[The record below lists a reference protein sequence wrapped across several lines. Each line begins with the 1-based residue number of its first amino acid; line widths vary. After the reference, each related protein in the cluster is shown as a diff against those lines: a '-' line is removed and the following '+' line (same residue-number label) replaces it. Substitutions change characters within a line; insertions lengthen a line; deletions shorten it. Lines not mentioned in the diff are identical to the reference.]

1 MAACRGKLSVMRE
14 RTQVQA
20 AFPEQLRAGYRAFLG
35 ARFAAEHSRYRE
47 LAQSGQRPKIMLI
60 GCCDSRV
67 APEVIFDARPGEI
80 FVVRNVANLV
90 PPYAPDGRVHATSA
104 ALEFGVC
111 VLEVRDLI
119 VMGHAMCG
127 GIRALLEGS
136 PMPADDFLGSWMSV
150 AESAKRRV
158 LESAPAD
165 PQAACEQEA
174 VKLSLDNL
182 RSFPWIRQRI
192 DAGSLRTHGA
202 TFDIRSGV
210 LSQLRPNGRFE
221 PV

>member
-1 MAACRGKLSVMRE
+1 MEKLID
-14 RTQVQA
+14 
-20 AFPEQLRAGYRAFLG
+20 GYR
-35 ARFAAEHSRYRE
+35 RFRANQWPERRMTFQE
-47 LAQSGQRPKIMLI
+47 LAREGQSPRTMVVA
-60 GCCDSRV
+60 CCDSRV
-67 APEVIFDARPGEI
+67 DPSMIFGAAPGEL

-127 GIRALLEGS
+127 GIRALLQGS

-158 LESAPAD
+158 LESRTED
-165 PQAACEQEA
+165 PQTACEQEA

-192 DAGSLRTHGA
+192 DAGKLHTHGA

-210 LSQLRPNGRFE
+210 LSFLRPDGSFTA
-221 PV
+221 V

>member
-1 MAACRGKLSVMRE
+1 MDKLIE
-14 RTQVQA
+14 
-20 AFPEQLRAGYRAFLG
+20 GYR
-35 ARFAAEHSRYRE
+35 RFRSTQWPERRITFQE
-47 LAQSGQRPKIMLI
+47 LAREGQSPRAMVIA
-60 GCCDSRV
+60 CCDSRV
-67 APEVIFDARPGEI
+67 DPSMIFGAAPGEL

-90 PPYAPDGRVHATSA
+90 PPYAPDGRFHATSA

-111 VLEVRDLI
+111 VLQVQDLI

-127 GIRALLEGS
+127 GIRALLEG
-136 PMPADDFLGSWMSV
+136 PPVAADDFLGSWMSV

-158 LESAPAD
+158 LESAAED
-165 PQAACEQEA
+165 RQTACEQEA

-192 DAGSLRTHGA
+192 AARRLTTHGA

-210 LSQLRPNGRFE
+210 LSLLRPDGRFAA
-221 PV
+221 VS

>member
-1 MAACRGKLSVMRE
+1 MEKLI
-14 RTQVQA
+14 
-20 AFPEQLRAGYRAFLG
+20 AGYR
-35 ARFAAEHSRYRE
+35 RFRSTQWPERRTTFQE
-47 LAQSGQRPKIMLI
+47 LARDGQSPSTMVVA
-60 GCCDSRV
+60 CCDSRV
-67 APEVIFDARPGEI
+67 DPSMIFGAAPGEL

-111 VLEVRDLI
+111 VLEVSNLI

-127 GIRALLEGS
+127 GIRALLEGP
-136 PMPADDFLGSWMSV
+136 PMQTDDFLGSWMSV

-158 LESAPAD
+158 LESAPDD

-182 RSFPWIRQRI
+182 RSFPWVRQRI
-192 DAGSLRTHGA
+192 DSGRLHTHGA

-210 LSQLRPNGRFE
+210 LSLLRADGRFAA
-221 PV
+221 V